1 MQELEEDG
9 IEGLENQV
17 GIATQFNQIV
27 EKIQEAFVL
36 VGTAVMPI
44 VDMIAGMFG
53 ALAEMPALLGMVAG
67 ALAGMKMISGILA
80 INSMIEAVAKIFGAN
95 AKFGPAGLIIATAVV
110 GGMFAA
116 IASAKSKA
124 EKAGDLMS
132 PAKGK
137 TMVSTK
143 EGGLFELSPNDD
155 VVAAPGAADK
165 MKNGSG
171 GGNGA
176 LIAKIDQLIG
186 VNREILQKQYVIE
199 MNGNQVGQEINQSE
213 RAIQ

>member
-1 MQELEEDG
+1 MGPLG
-9 IEGLENQV
+9 IV
-17 GIATQFNQIV
+17 GATVGVGALFGAIA
-27 EKIQEAFVL
+27 A
-36 VGTAVMPI
+36 GTAKV
-44 VDMIAGMFG
+44 
-53 ALAEMPALLGMVAG
+53 
-67 ALAGMKMISGILA
+67 
-80 INSMIEAVAKIFGAN
+80 
-95 AKFGPAGLIIATAVV
+95 
-110 GGMFAA
+110 
-116 IASAKSKA
+116 KS
-124 EKAGDLMS
+124 AGDLMS